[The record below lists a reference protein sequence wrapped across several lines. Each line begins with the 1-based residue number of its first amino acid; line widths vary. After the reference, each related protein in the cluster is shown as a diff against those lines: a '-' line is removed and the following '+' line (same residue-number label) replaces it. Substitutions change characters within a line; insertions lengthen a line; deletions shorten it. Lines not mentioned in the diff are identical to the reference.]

1 MYSTRQYEFKHWT
14 DLTIVDLSFVES
26 PFFAASYAE
35 RCLNHDM
42 KINDIVGNL
51 SGSHFR
57 SAFGAFP
64 GRGTPHFR
72 KWKEDFVRLVER
84 GDILLV
90 FKDGKKPFS
99 PIARQEDEG
108 VFPTNS
114 DPVLAERLI
123 ARANPEPPP
132 PPVLNGLLKDIP
144 SLNGNLWWESVPAE
158 RRNYLPPPSKRSETP
173 EIAQAEPDE
182 ATSLTEDEREE
193 AYREF
198 WEAKKQGDASA
209 ILTMEEKLGGEFYH
223 SLETGGGGPFG
234 KYYAIPKERAELML
248 EGLRVIERGS
258 PIDDV
263 RAFDNKIRNIR
274 KDLINASSDPIV
286 ARRSIEVSSLEGLSE
301 RVALEDVGS
310 FVTEIP
316 PRLGELE
323 EIYAG
328 AITAVVG
335 HPALMKVGD
344 ATVKKVSSPFSE
356 KKYIGGAAG
365 GNGSIYSH
373 ALEDAGF
380 FKPIKDLPSTREGL
394 ELATRRIEELV
405 KHYAPELDI
414 SRIKF
419 IPNYNFPQRFPG
431 EFAGYGKFIPDNSRG
446 GYNELISFDAHKSG
460 QRSIA
465 DAKGNVIVEFDPEI
479 LRNDAGAL
487 AIFTHEA
494 YEINALKRLFDE
506 EGEISLQT
514 YVSKINGFSS
524 NNYHGKA
531 VLRGDQAAA
540 KHMIDEGDATVEQI
554 TEVFKNKYFR

>member
-1 MYSTRQYEFKHWT
+1 MYSTRRYEFKHWT

-35 RCLNHDM
+35 RCLNNEM
-42 KINDIVGNL
+42 KVSEVVGNL
-51 SGSHFR
+51 SGPHFR

-64 GRGTPHFR
+64 GRGTPYFQ

-99 PIARQEDEG
+99 PIASEEDEG

-123 ARANPEPPP
+123 ARANPAPPP
-132 PPVLNGLLKDIP
+132 PPMLNGLLKDIP

-182 ATSLTEDEREE
+182 ATGLTEDEREE
-193 AYREF
+193 VYREF

-209 ILTMEEKLGGEFYH
+209 ILAMEEKLGDEFYH

-258 PIDDV
+258 PVDDV
-263 RAFDNKIRNIR
+263 RTFDNKIRDIR
-274 KDLINASSDPIV
+274 KNLINASSDPIA
-286 ARRSIEVSSLEGLSE
+286 ARRSIEVNSLDGLSE

-335 HPALMKVGD
+335 HPALGGAKLAVSQEGLPVSAGTDSDIGLPRDFYKRLPRNTKLPLANQLDNKINPQISCGSTCGSLALNKNGITTITPDDLSRLLALDFTDKGVTARDLAKVMRQSNGD
-344 ATVKKVSSPFSE
+344 AFVVPIRRPSAAVDALIKHTSQGNPAIVRVETNNGGHFIIVDEILILKDGQQLVVIRNPSGPKKGGVSPNQS
-356 KKYIGGAAG
+356 Y
-365 GNGSIYSH
+365 
-373 ALEDAGF
+373 ALERSDFEDIYGGSF
-380 FKPIKDLPSTREGL
+380 ITTKPRD
-394 ELATRRIEELV
+394 
-405 KHYAPELDI
+405 
-414 SRIKF
+414 
-419 IPNYNFPQRFPG
+419 
-431 EFAGYGKFIPDNSRG
+431 
-446 GYNELISFDAHKSG
+446 
-460 QRSIA
+460 
-465 DAKGNVIVEFDPEI
+465 
-479 LRNDAGAL
+479 
-487 AIFTHEA
+487 
-494 YEINALKRLFDE
+494 
-506 EGEISLQT
+506 
-514 YVSKINGFSS
+514 
-524 NNYHGKA
+524 
-531 VLRGDQAAA
+531 
-540 KHMIDEGDATVEQI
+540 
-554 TEVFKNKYFR
+554 

>member
-1 MYSTRQYEFKHWT
+1 MYSTRRYEFKHWT

-35 RCLNHDM
+35 RCLNNDM
-42 KINDIVGNL
+42 KVSEIVGNL
-51 SGSHFR
+51 SGPHFR

-64 GRGTPHFR
+64 GRGTPYFR

-99 PIARQEDEG
+99 PIAREEDEG
-108 VFPTNS
+108 IFPTNS

-132 PPVLNGLLKDIP
+132 PPMLNGLLKDIP

-173 EIAQAEPDE
+173 DIAQAEPDE
-182 ATSLTEDEREE
+182 TTSLTEDEREE
-193 AYREF
+193 VYRDF

-209 ILTMEEKLGGEFYH
+209 ILAMEEKLGDEFYS

-263 RAFDNKIRNIR
+263 RAFDNKIRDIR
-274 KDLINASSDPIV
+274 KNLINASSDPIA

-328 AITAVVG
+328 AITAVMG
-335 HPALMKVGD
+335 HPALVSAEIRKANLAAHSTSSSKQPHFTGAGEIDDIFEAAEAAYSRIRGAYLDDVPIVSTNAGLSIQETTALKKHLFFGKHNLPLDDVRWELKRFAADDEIAHAWELAQKQELTAGQKEWFRQLSDHELGERVLMSQGVPYRNPAAWD
-344 ATVKKVSSPFSE
+344 ASAL
-356 KKYIGGAAG
+356 GGAGRFNSTPPGAHDLAPPQPDW
-365 GNGSIYSH
+365 GS
-373 ALEDAGF
+373 
-380 FKPIKDLPSTREGL
+380 
-394 ELATRRIEELV
+394 
-405 KHYAPELDI
+405 
-414 SRIKF
+414 
-419 IPNYNFPQRFPG
+419 FPG
-431 EFAGYGKFIPDNSRG
+431 FEDTLSW
-446 GYNELISFDAHKSG
+446 
-460 QRSIA
+460 
-465 DAKGNVIVEFDPEI
+465 
-479 LRNDAGAL
+479 
-487 AIFTHEA
+487 
-494 YEINALKRLFDE
+494 
-506 EGEISLQT
+506 
-514 YVSKINGFSS
+514 
-524 NNYHGKA
+524 
-531 VLRGDQAAA
+531 
-540 KHMIDEGDATVEQI
+540 
-554 TEVFKNKYFR
+554 

>member
-42 KINDIVGNL
+42 KVSEIVGNL
-51 SGSHFR
+51 SGSNFR

-64 GRGTPHFR
+64 GRGTPYFR

-158 RRNYLPPPSKRSETP
+158 RRNYLPPPFKRSETP

-193 AYREF
+193 AYRDF

-209 ILTMEEKLGGEFYH
+209 ILAMEEKLGDEFYH

-274 KDLINASSDPIV
+274 KDLINASSDPIA
-286 ARRSIEVSSLEGLSE
+286 ARRSIEVISLEGLSE

-335 HPALMKVGD
+335 HPALMGLKPALKGENKEGSNTKAVYGAAASRKQDESLWKWNQNAKSPEDAVFLADEFGAFKDVVDDIRPSKLNPNVIEVITHDGLTARFAFLEDEAVNTIVAQGGVFDDVWAYYQPGKRFATAADADLIESGVFPVSPDKVMGVDDIFSNKTITVSVKKSLLKSDQGIACILSHEFHEVYGLYKKVTKNGILYRDLQLEIDGLHGQAVDIGD
-344 ATVKKVSSPFSE
+344 AIAKK
-356 KKYIGGAAG
+356 K
-365 GNGSIYSH
+365 
-373 ALEDAGF
+373 
-380 FKPIKDLPSTREGL
+380 
-394 ELATRRIEELV
+394 
-405 KHYAPELDI
+405 
-414 SRIKF
+414 
-419 IPNYNFPQRFPG
+419 
-431 EFAGYGKFIPDNSRG
+431 GY
-446 GYNELISFDAHKSG
+446 
-460 QRSIA
+460 
-465 DAKGNVIVEFDPEI
+465 
-479 LRNDAGAL
+479 
-487 AIFTHEA
+487 
-494 YEINALKRLFDE
+494 
-506 EGEISLQT
+506 
-514 YVSKINGFSS
+514 
-524 NNYHGKA
+524 
-531 VLRGDQAAA
+531 
-540 KHMIDEGDATVEQI
+540 
-554 TEVFKNKYFR
+554 